1 MALSRGVS
9 QNSTKVLIIDGKL
22 QGEDGEFTK
31 NVVFKNI
38 LLSQHMYSSFKIH

>member
-1 MALSRGVS
+1 VALFRGVS
-9 QNSTKVLIIDGKL
+9 QNSIKVLIRGGKL

-38 LLSQHMYSSFKIH
+38 LLSQHRYFIHF